1 MADVVVLGAGLGG
14 LGAAFEMRSALGRE
28 HRVTVVN
35 AVDTFRFTPS
45 NPWVAVG
52 WRKPGQVTVPLE
64 RVLRRRGIELRVGEA
79 AEIRPGAR
87 EIGMGDGSTIH
98 YDALVVATG
107 PKLSFDEVSGLGP
120 AGFTESICT
129 LEHAERA
136 RARYRELTESPGPIV
151 VGAAQGASCF
161 GPAYEFAMILDTDL
175 RRRRIRHK
183 VPMTFVT
190 SEPYIGHLG
199 LGGVGDSKG
208 LLESKMRERDITW
221 ISNAKIK
228 EVKEGE
234 IAVVE
239 HGPGG
244 EPLREHV
251 LPFKLGMIL
260 PSFKGVD
267 AVAKAGEICNP
278 RGFLVVDS
286 HQRNPKHPSIFGVGV
301 CVAIA
306 PPEPTPVPTGVPK
319 TGYMIESMV
328 SAAVANVKEELAGG
342 RAEHTATWNAVCLAD
357 FGDTGM
363 AFVALPQIPPR
374 NVTWTK
380 EGRWVHLAKV
390 AFERYYLRKM
400 RSGSA
405 EPVFEKYA
413 LRALGIKRLSA

>member
-1 MADVVVLGAGLGG
+1 MAKVVVLGAGLGG
-14 LGAAFEMRSALGRE
+14 LGAAYEMRSALGSG

-45 NPWVAVG
+45 NPWIAVG
-52 WRKPGQVTVPLE
+52 WRKPGQVTVPLA
-64 RVLRRRGIELRVGEA
+64 RVLRKRGIELRVGEA
-79 AEIRPGAR
+79 AGIRPGAQ
-87 EIGMGDGSTIH
+87 EIGMADGSAVR
-98 YDALVVATG
+98 YVALVVATG
-107 PKLSFDEVSGLGP
+107 PKLAFDEVSGLGP
-120 AGFTESICT
+120 TGFTESICT

-136 RARYRELTESPGPIV
+136 WARYRELTESPGPVV

-161 GPAYEFAMILDTDL
+161 GPAYEFVMILDTDL

-183 VPMTFVT
+183 VPLTFVT
-190 SEPYIGHLG
+190 SEPYVGHLG
-199 LGGVGDSKG
+199 LGGVGDSRG
-208 LLESKMRERDITW
+208 LPESKMRERDIKW
-221 ISNAKIK
+221 IANAKIK
-228 EVKEGE
+228 EAKAGE
-234 IAVVE
+234 ISVVE

-244 EPLREHV
+244 EAVREHA
-251 LPFKLGMIL
+251 LSFKFGMIL
-260 PSFKGVD
+260 PAFRGVD
-267 AVAKAGEICNP
+267 AVAGAEEICNA
-278 RGFLVVDS
+278 RGFLNIDS
-286 HQRNPKHPSIFGVGV
+286 HQRNPKQPAIYGVGV

-328 SAAVANVKEELAGG
+328 SAAVANVRAEPMGE
-342 RAEHTATWNAVCLAD
+342 RAEHAATWNAVCLAD

-380 EGRWVHLAKV
+380 EGRWVHLAKI

-400 RSGSA
+400 RSGST

-413 LRALGIKRLSA
+413 LRALGIQRLSA